1 MAVYLNTNKNLENY
15 KELYNEEYFVDK
27 SKIISLINKK
37 INTKSKYLCIT
48 RPRRFGKS
56 SIANMLGAYYSKAVD
71 SKDIFDNLDVSNCES
86 YKENLNKYNVITI
99 SFTDVNNNYKNCDEY
114 IDRIIQL
121 LIQDLKEDFP
131 NIKIKPNY
139 AIWDILNELNE
150 KFIFIFDVW
159 DYIFNRNLY
168 LEEQDKFLE
177 FLMKLLKDKSY
188 VALCYMTGILP
199 IKKYSTGSALN
210 MFDEYTFLKDRI
222 FDEYFGFSSE
232 EVISLCE

>member
-37 INTKSKYLCIT
+37 INTRSKYL
-48 RPRRFGKS
+48 
-56 SIANMLGAYYSKAVD
+56 
-71 SKDIFDNLDVSNCES
+71 
-86 YKENLNKYNVITI
+86 
-99 SFTDVNNNYKNCDEY
+99 
-114 IDRIIQL
+114 
-121 LIQDLKEDFP
+121 LK
-131 NIKIKPNY
+131 
-139 AIWDILNELNE
+139 
-150 KFIFIFDVW
+150 
-159 DYIFNRNLY
+159 NLY

-199 IKKYSTGSALN
+199 IKKYSTGSDLN

-222 FDEYFGFSSE
+222 FDEYFGFTSE
-232 EVISLCE
+232 EVISLCEKNDEIEFSELENWYIQL